1 VVEHREEL
9 IFLLSVALGLKKIV
23 MVG

>member
-9 IFLLSVALGLKKIV
+9 IFLLSVALGLKNIL
-23 MVG
+23 MLA